1 MGDAAAEATL
11 LDAYARDAAAKEARI
26 AAVLEDAGCGEAFRG
41 MRRTPVERGYRMRAS
56 VYLGR
61 DAPNDATARG
71 VDPRHGRMPLADTL
85 WVLPEAAR
93 PRVREVAERLAA
105 TPRDAGATG
114 FEVRLEFGTLRAHVT
129 VAAERGSAGRLDDFC
144 GALLDGV
151 DGVLGVAVPSQ
162 GIEAGETHLRHALL
176 GTTILSHHL
185 AFFQTNLW
193 LTPELAAAA
202 RAAAAD
208 PSRIVDLYC
217 GVGLHSVLA
226 AAPSSAIVGVDT
238 NRWAIESAL
247 RNAELHGLSR
257 ARFERIPVERLVGRP
272 ETERPSVVYVNP
284 SRYGC
289 APGVA
294 ERVAAWRPDAVCL
307 VSCSIAS
314 HARDLGAFA
323 RAAYRPEPFECFDM
337 FPFSEFVESVTVLR
351 RA

>member
-1 MGDAAAEATL
+1 
-11 LDAYARDAAAKEARI
+11 
-26 AAVLEDAGCGEAFRG
+26 

-56 VYLGR
+56 VYLARGG
-61 DAPNDATARG
+61 DEVARG
-71 VDPRHGRMPLADTL
+71 VDPRHGRMPLAETL

-93 PRVREVAERLAA
+93 PLVREVASRLSA

-144 GALLDGV
+144 DVLLEEVEGI
-151 DGVLGVAVPSQ
+151 LGVAVPSQ
-162 GIEAGETHLRHALL
+162 GIEVGETHLRHALL
-176 GTTILSHHL
+176 GKTIVSHHL

-202 RAAAAD
+202 RSAAAD

-226 AAPSSAIVGVDT
+226 ATPESAVVGVDT
-238 NRWAIESAL
+238 NRWAIESAV
-247 RNAELHGLSR
+247 RNAELHGLAG

-294 ERVAAWRPDAVCL
+294 ERVAAWRPGAVCL
-307 VSCSIAS
+307 VSCSIDS
-314 HARDLGAFA
+314 HARDLASFV
-323 RAAYRPEPFECFDM
+323 RAGYRPEPFECFDM
-337 FPFSEFVESVTVLR
+337 FPFSPFVENVTVLR
-351 RA
+351 RG